1 MKQKGNTAL
10 YIIISFISP
19 IFLAWVLSQTSWGTN
34 PNATANKGIL
44 INKSTPW
51 QVISVKKDDPKIWR
65 IMVFP
70 ADNSQCEKLI
80 EHVDASV
87 VLQRENADRVKLI
100 LPNTCSDEGA
110 QSKHESADLT
120 EIKKQTSQH
129 FVTDNAAIEYMIV
142 DPLGYAVMA
151 YTATSTDKA
160 LVKDLK
166 TLLKYSKVG

>member
-1 MKQKGNTAL
+1 M
-10 YIIISFISP
+10 
-19 IFLAWVLSQTSWGTN
+19 
-34 PNATANKGIL
+34 
-44 INKSTPW
+44 
-51 QVISVKKDDPKIWR
+51 
-65 IMVFP
+65 FP
-70 ADNSQCEKLI
+70 ADNSQCAELV

-100 LPNTCSDEGA
+100 LPNTCSNKGV

-129 FVTDNAAIEYMIV
+129 FMADNAPIEYMII

-160 LVKDLK
+160 LIKDLK
-166 TLLKYSKVG
+166 ILLKYSKVG